1 MTSPLYNPPLKP
13 GISGHPRATPLKR
26 HRKAQEA
33 KQVGAG
39 LAKFDHDPW
48 IKMLTSRT
56 RMCCATRELRPVAH
70 LIRLTPTYFPS
81 NGDRPQ
87 SLQLLPDGVVEPSTA
102 SKGPHLP
109 FIRGI
114 SSLQLPPNL
123 VDIIHAQLLSRV
135 LWELRY
141 TLRRIRHLPKGHLES
156 QEKTQRVLERW
167 SNPEGQMD
175 SANRVVALLDLA
187 GLKPAPV
194 DSFFDLK
201 EIPFPDSLPQNVPSP
216 LITPLSEHQD
226 VPAYHLAS
234 LFPPSLHAYLHKSL
248 WTIFHVERLRGVPN
262 TSSSDARGEEQS
274 EHGLLAMSTL
284 EASSNGSALG
294 TDVAIALW
302 RLVCFHG
309 HGWEQT

>member
-13 GISGHPRATPLKR
+13 GISGYPRATPLKR

-39 LAKFDHDPW
+39 LAKSEHDPW

-56 RMCCATRELRPVAH
+56 RMCCVTRELRPV
-70 LIRLTPTYFPS
+70 
-81 NGDRPQ
+81 
-87 SLQLLPDGVVEPSTA
+87 
-102 SKGPHLP
+102 GPHLP

-156 QEKTQRVLERW
+156 QKKTQRVLVRW
-167 SNPEGQMD
+167 PNPKGQMD
-175 SANRVVALLDLA
+175 SANGVVALLDLA
-187 GLKPAPV
+187 GLTPAPV
-194 DSFFDLK
+194 DSPFDLK
-201 EIPFPDSLPQNVPSP
+201 EIPFPASLPQNVLSP
-216 LITPLSEHQD
+216 LMTPLSEHQD
-226 VPAYHLAS
+226 VPTYHLAS

-248 WTIFHVERLRGVPN
+248 WSIFHVERPRGVPN
-262 TSSSDARGEEQS
+262 TSSSDTKGEEQS

-309 HGWEQT
+309 YGWEQT